1 MILMITIAII
11 GFLLFVI
18 ICFINGVYPH
28 DVKFEIGIT
37 GLKLAFKTKEKGSHP
52 TKD

>member
-1 MILMITIAII
+1 MISISVI

-28 DVKFEIGIT
+28 AIKFEIGIK
-37 GLKLAFKTKEKGSHP
+37 GLKLEFKTKEKGSHP
-52 TKD
+52 TKE

>member
-1 MILMITIAII
+1 MITIAII
-11 GFLLFVI
+11 GFLLFLI

-28 DVKFEIGIT
+28 EVKFEIGIT

-52 TKD
+52 DKE

>member
-18 ICFINGVYPH
+18 ICFINNVYPYH
-28 DVKFEIGIT
+28 VKFE
-37 GLKLAFKTKEKGSHP
+37 LEFKTKEKGPHP